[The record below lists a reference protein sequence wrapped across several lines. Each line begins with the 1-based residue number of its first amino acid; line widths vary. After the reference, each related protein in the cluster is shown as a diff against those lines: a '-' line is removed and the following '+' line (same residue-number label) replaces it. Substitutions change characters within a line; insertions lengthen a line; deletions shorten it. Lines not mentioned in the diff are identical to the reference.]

1 MVDTP
6 NWIFS
11 DVDFTLLATGLPSFL
26 FFSATR
32 SVDTRVSDSTDS
44 GSGAGVFGW
53 SSALECGISGGGSRA
68 ASPFSRLFFSFFGSS
83 CS

>member
-1 MVDTP
+1 VVDTP
-6 NWIFS
+6 NWVSS
-11 DVDFTLLATGLPSFL
+11 DVVFTLLATGLPSFL

-53 SSALECGISGGGSRA
+53 SSALECGILGGGSRT
-68 ASPFSRLFFSFFGSS
+68 ASPFSRLFSFFASS
-83 CS
+83 SS